1 MNRGAIT
8 YSLTLAG
15 ASHRHAATRL
25 CVATNAQDLG
35 AALGE
40 ARSAYRHPGALLE
53 LFCSLYEQPIAR
65 ELFDGVTWRH
75 VATEALGS
83 A

>member
-1 MNRGAIT
+1 MKRGAIT
-8 YSLTLAG
+8 YALTLAG

-25 CVATNAQDLG
+25 CVATNAQELG

-40 ARSAYRHPGALLE
+40 ARAAYRHPGALLE
-53 LFCSLYEQPIAR
+53 LTCSLYERPIAR

-75 VATEALGS
+75 VATEALGT